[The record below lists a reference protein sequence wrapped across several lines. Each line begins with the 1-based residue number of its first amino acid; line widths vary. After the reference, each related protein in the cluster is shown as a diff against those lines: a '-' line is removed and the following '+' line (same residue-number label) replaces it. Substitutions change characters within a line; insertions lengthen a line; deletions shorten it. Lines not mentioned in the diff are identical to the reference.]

1 MHEKTKINEKYA
13 RVCTFFLKKSWPLIE
28 TRSQRP
34 RASFKFAQI
43 RVNVLLVDGA
53 TLRRASSLQL
63 FAANDSKIRTIENF
77 LLN

>member
-13 RVCTFFLKKSWPLIE
+13 RVCTFFLKSRPLIE
-28 TRSQRP
+28 TRSRRP

-63 FAANDSKIRTIENF
+63 FAANDLKIRTIENF